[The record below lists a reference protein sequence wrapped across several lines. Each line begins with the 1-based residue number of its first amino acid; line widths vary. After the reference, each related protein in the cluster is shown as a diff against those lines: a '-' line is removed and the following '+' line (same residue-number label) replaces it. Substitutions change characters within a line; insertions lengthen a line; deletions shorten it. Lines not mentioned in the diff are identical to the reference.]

1 MRASTDCRRAADP
14 HAVGTHPP
22 SAPRPARR
30 GRRLRSALTFSALLL
45 AGLTVPLRALP
56 EAARPACGATPSPET
71 VLNLLNAM
79 RALGAICHQTGGA
92 AVAAPLRWSANLA
105 AVAEAQSRE
114 MAVLNRMGHRDS
126 LNRNLS
132 ERLTAM
138 GYRFST
144 AAENVAVGYPSLGE
158 VVDAWL
164 ESEPHCD
171 NLMNAKVLELGL
183 ACSDA
188 RSGGDPGE
196 NRYWTLVLGAPP
208 RGR

>member
-1 MRASTDCRRAADP
+1 MLAF
-14 HAVGTHPP
+14 G
-22 SAPRPARR
+22 
-30 GRRLRSALTFSALLL
+30 ALLL

-56 EAARPACGATPSPET
+56 EAARPVCGATPSPET
-71 VLNLLNAM
+71 VLNMLNAM
-79 RALGAICHQTGGA
+79 RALGAVCHHAGGA
-92 AVAAPLRWSANLA
+92 AVAAPLRWSASLA
-105 AVAEAQSRE
+105 AVAEAQSHE

-126 LNRNLS
+126 QNRNLT
-132 ERLTAM
+132 ERLAAM
-138 GYRFST
+138 GYRFSS

-188 RSGGDPGE
+188 GSGGDPGE

-208 RGR
+208 RAR

>member
-1 MRASTDCRRAADP
+1 M
-14 HAVGTHPP
+14 
-22 SAPRPARR
+22 
-30 GRRLRSALTFSALLL
+30 LTFGTLLL
-45 AGLTVPLRALP
+45 AGLALPLRALP
-56 EAARPACGATPSPET
+56 EAARPVCGAAPSPES

-79 RALGAICHQTGGA
+79 RALGAVCHQAGDA
-92 AVAAPLRWSANLA
+92 AVAAPLRWSASLA
-105 AVAEAQSRE
+105 AVAEAQSQD

-126 LNRNLS
+126 QNRNLT
-132 ERLTAM
+132 ERLSAM

-164 ESEPHCD
+164 ESEPHCE

-183 ACSDA
+183 ACSDSRA
-188 RSGGDPGE
+188 AGEPGE

-208 RGR
+208 RAR

>member
-1 MRASTDCRRAADP
+1 METLPQPIVAGS
-14 HAVGTHPP
+14 
-22 SAPRPARR
+22 ARR
-30 GRRLRSALTFSALLL
+30 GRRLRSAFTFGTLLL
-45 AGLTVPLRALP
+45 AGLTVPLHALP
-56 EAARPACGATPSPET
+56 EAARPVCAATPSPES
-71 VLNLLNAM
+71 VLNMLNAM
-79 RALGAICHQTGGA
+79 RALGAVCHQTGDA
-92 AVAAPLRWSANLA
+92 AVAAPLRWSPSLA
-105 AVAEAQSRE
+105 AVAEAQSHD
-114 MAVLNRMGHRDS
+114 MAALNRMGHRDS
-126 LNRNLS
+126 QNRDLT
-132 ERLTAM
+132 ERLAAM

-188 RSGGDPGE
+188 GSGGDPGE

-208 RGR
+208 RAR